1 MNIRI
6 ENADIVA
13 ILALALVI
21 ALLLALRF
29 RPQSWRAVVLEALL
43 ANAAAFGAVIAVE
56 ALLASGRL
64 DEAEERRT
72 SPQQHIPASA
82 PPMIVAVGGGELPE
96 FLRQW
101 CTDRW
106 PSCC

>member
-13 ILALALVI
+13 ILALALVT

-43 ANAAAFGAVIAVE
+43 ANAAAFGAVLAVE
-56 ALLASGRL
+56 ALLA
-64 DEAEERRT
+64 
-72 SPQQHIPASA
+72 
-82 PPMIVAVGGGELPE
+82 
-96 FLRQW
+96 
-101 CTDRW
+101 
-106 PSCC
+106 

>member
-56 ALLASGRL
+56 ALLA
-64 DEAEERRT
+64 
-72 SPQQHIPASA
+72 
-82 PPMIVAVGGGELPE
+82 
-96 FLRQW
+96 
-101 CTDRW
+101 
-106 PSCC
+106 

>member
-29 RPQSWRAVVLEALL
+29 RPQSWRSVVLEALL

-56 ALLASGRL
+56 ALLA
-64 DEAEERRT
+64 
-72 SPQQHIPASA
+72 
-82 PPMIVAVGGGELPE
+82 
-96 FLRQW
+96 
-101 CTDRW
+101 
-106 PSCC
+106 